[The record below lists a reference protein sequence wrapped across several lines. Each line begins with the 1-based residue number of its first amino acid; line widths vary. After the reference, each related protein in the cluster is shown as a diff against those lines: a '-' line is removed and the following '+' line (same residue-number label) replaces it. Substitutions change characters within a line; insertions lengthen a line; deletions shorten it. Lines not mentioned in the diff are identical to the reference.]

1 MHKPALAMNAKT
13 FTDKQVIEQRDSLEM
28 MRRPYL
34 WPLTSLPLKHET
46 QQAPSGLPRTAI
58 LVHTQEYIFIPD
70 ALIWLPPTNLDNPAY
85 RRGEDPLL
93 IEILKEGWIVD

>member
-1 MHKPALAMNAKT
+1 MKARTL
-13 FTDKQVIEQRDSLEM
+13 TDKQVREQRDGLEM

-34 WPLTSLPLKHET
+34 WPLWSLPLRHET
-46 QQAPSGLPRTAI
+46 QRAQSGLPRTAI

-70 ALIWLPPTNLDNPAY
+70 ALILVPPTNLDNPAY